1 MTRIFKSSFAH
12 PGSGAEAWAPAG
24 GILVVAG
31 APRAYL
37 VEEHCRGELRQAHLA
52 HPDAVRG
59 EAAVPGLDR
68 TLVGEQDTR
77 RFQVHQGEE
86 GLGPGRTRAAGV
98 DPVRDGRQDRVQ
110 GRDVRVGVV
119 HAQGAAAAGV
129 LGAAGLEQTVGRGRA
144 ARRGLGG
151 HLVQASV
158 ERSKG
163 VVGSSRRLS

>member
-31 APRAYL
+31 ALRAYL
-37 VEEHCRGELRQAHLA
+37 AEEHCRGELRQVHLV

-59 EAAVPGLDR
+59 EAAVPGLER

-77 RFQVHQGEE
+77 RCQVHQEE
-86 GLGPGRTRAAGV
+86 DLGPGRTRAAGV
-98 DPVRDGRQDRVQ
+98 DPVRDGRQGRVQ

-129 LGAAGLEQTVGRGRA
+129 LGAAGLGQTVGRGRA

-163 VVGSSRRLS
+163 VVGSSRQLS